1 MNIGVA
7 QIRNN
12 MADMLNRVAYRGER
26 IILERRGKGI
36 AALVSMDDL
45 ALLEAIENREDAKA
59 ARKALAEMQR
69 KGLKPIPLSEVKKRT
84 GI

>member
-59 ARKALAEMQR
+59 ARKALTEMQR
-69 KGLKPIPLSEVKKRT
+69 KGLKPIPLSEIKKRV

>member
-1 MNIGVA
+1 MNIGIA

-36 AALVSMDDL
+36 AALVSMEDL

-59 ARKALAEMQR
+59 ARKALAEIKR
-69 KGLKPIPLSEVKKRT
+69 KGRKPIPLSEVKKRI